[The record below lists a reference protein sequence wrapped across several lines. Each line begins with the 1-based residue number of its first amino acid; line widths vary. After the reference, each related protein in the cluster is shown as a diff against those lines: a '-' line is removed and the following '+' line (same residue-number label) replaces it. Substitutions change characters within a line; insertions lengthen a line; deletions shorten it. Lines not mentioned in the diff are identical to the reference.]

1 MQSGWMTDNG
11 EYRGPRSPVI
21 CAVARTPVGK
31 YRGALSD
38 RSAVDLG
45 IHVVKGLL
53 ERAEIDP
60 ASGII
65 DEVLFGQVLQ
75 AGAGQAPARQ
85 VALGAGLPKSTPATT
100 INKVCGSSLKAVM
113 MAANSIRAGE
123 YDVIIAG
130 GMESMSNAPYF
141 GKKISRTEFGDMK
154 STMVHDGLW
163 DVYNDEHMGNTGE
176 TVAEEFE
183 IPRIDADDFAVYSH
197 AKANRA
203 WEANW
208 MDFEVIETSELERDE
223 GINTE
228 MAQAHHDGDIS
239 GLREMAPVFTEGG
252 QITAGNSSQL
262 SDGAA
267 AVLVASEEAALANNF
282 KILAYIVD
290 YCTSGVE
297 PARVMAAPIP
307 AIQTLLERNK
317 MTMEDLSFV
326 EHNEAFAA
334 ASCAIQVACN
344 IPDFKFNPHGGAIA
358 IGHPLGATGAR
369 CLMTLINALK
379 RDKSNDANHTPA
391 IGGFGIVTLCLGGGN
406 AVAMLIAV

>member
-1 MQSGWMTDNG
+1 MP
-11 EYRGPRSPVI
+11 EVVI

-38 RSAVDLG
+38 RSAVELG

-60 ASGII
+60 ASGVV

-75 AGAGQAPARQ
+75 TGAGQAPARQ
-85 VALGAGLPKSTPATT
+85 VALGAGMPVGTPATT

-123 YDVIIAG
+123 YKVIIAG

-141 GKKISRTEFGDMK
+141 AQKISRTEFGEMK
-154 STMVHDGLW
+154 PTMVHDGLW

-183 IPRIDADDFAVYSH
+183 IRRYDADGFAAFSH
-197 AKANRA
+197 SKATVA
-203 WEANW
+203 WNQKW
-208 MDFEVIETSELERDE
+208 MDFEVIDTPGLERDE
-223 GINTE
+223 GVDPKMHRAYNIEVDLSMLEE
-228 MAQAHHDGDIS
+228 MQPA
-239 GLREMAPVFTEGG
+239 FTEDG

-267 AVLVASEEAALANNF
+267 AVLVASGEAAQANGWP
-282 KILAYIVD
+282 ILATVID

-307 AIQTLLERNK
+307 AIETLLERNK
-317 MTMEDLSFV
+317 MTMEDLAFV
-326 EHNEAFAA
+326 EHNEAFAS
-334 ASCAIQVACN
+334 ASCAIQN
-344 IPDFKFNPHGGAIA
+344 HFPIPSQKFNPHGGAIA

-369 CLMTLINALK
+369 CLMTLINAL
-379 RDKSNDANHTPA
+379 RRTE
-391 IGGFGIVTLCLGGGN
+391 GGNGIVTLCLGGGN